1 MPEVKAGGKALG
13 CFHEVEYGFWALGSG
28 WERGHILDGLVIIG

>member
-13 CFHEVEYGFWALGSG
+13 CFHEVEIWSG